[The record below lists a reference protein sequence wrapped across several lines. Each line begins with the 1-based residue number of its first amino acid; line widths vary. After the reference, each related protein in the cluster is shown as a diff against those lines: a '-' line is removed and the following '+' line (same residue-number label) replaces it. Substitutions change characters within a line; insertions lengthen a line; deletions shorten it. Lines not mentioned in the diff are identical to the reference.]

1 LLIVIGSYICA
12 LLPRLWCKKISHKTP
27 WTPCIALLFS
37 PIRFCSPKRENA
49 NPVLIQLKRKVP
61 SSNEIEQGGTKG
73 EEERLTISTPGSVRL
88 ARGCPGEDL
97 IRVHYGLRLAV
108 PAGFLTL
115 IHQKT
120 ALLFWDLSK
129 FSRFDYLGTILE
141 LKITAN
147 STYWMANLFSDD
159 LKSMEM
165 KRTPVLTIAFSR
177 GSR

>member
-1 LLIVIGSYICA
+1 MLSKDSRQLKVPYPPYGA
-12 LLPRLWCKKISHKTP
+12 HN
-27 WTPCIALLFS
+27 FV
-37 PIRFCSPKRENA
+37 FA

-61 SSNEIEQGGTKG
+61 SNNEIEQGGTKG

-120 ALLFWDLSK
+120 APLFWDISK

-141 LKITAN
+141 LEITAN
-147 STYWMANLFSDD
+147 STYWKANLRVDQ
-159 LKSMEM
+159 
-165 KRTPVLTIAFSR
+165 P
-177 GSR
+177 